1 MSARLATSVLV
12 GGLVRKAETEGG
24 FAAVLAKGDPTAG
37 SLIVVLIERGTAQLI
52 LERILQPDG
61 TYKWHSVGA
70 QPTEDITKNNDV
82 PAFVARRR
90 RFDPDLWVLELDIPS
105 AERFAAEMNSDG

>member
-12 GGLVRKAETEGG
+12 GGLVRKAESEGG
-24 FAAVLAKGDPTAG
+24 FAALLAKGDPTAG
-37 SLIVVLIERGTAQLI
+37 ALIVILIERGDVRLI

-61 TYKWHSVGA
+61 TYKWHSTGA
-70 QPTEDITKNNDV
+70 QETGNISKSAEV

>member
-12 GGLVRKAETEGG
+12 GGLVRKAESEGG
-24 FAAVLAKGDPTAG
+24 FAALLARGDPMAG
-37 SLIVVLIERGTAQLI
+37 SLIVILIERGDVQVM

-61 TYKWHSVGA
+61 SYKWQSMGA
-70 QPTEDITKNNDV
+70 QNIESIDKNDEV